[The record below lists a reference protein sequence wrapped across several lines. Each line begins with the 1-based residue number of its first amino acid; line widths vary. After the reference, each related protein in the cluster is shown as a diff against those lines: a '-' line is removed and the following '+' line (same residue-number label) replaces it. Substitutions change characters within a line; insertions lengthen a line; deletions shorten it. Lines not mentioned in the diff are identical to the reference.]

1 MIAAYQATGDKAYM
15 DYVTERHA
23 LLADIV
29 PFFKQIHSKGGKID
43 VNVRRVVEPHALDDA
58 GAVCCSMIKSLL
70 RDAKQPLRP
79 LIDNYADYIMNK
91 EYRLSD
97 GTFARLRPQKNTVW
111 LDDMFMG
118 IPTVAYMGRL
128 TGDGGYYDEAA
139 RQVGLIDTTQTW
151 LKIQQMDATKAVYQ
165 SQKPDMERQ
174 IAATRQQLA
183 KAQQDEQRYRELV
196 ADGAAPSKMFDDA
209 TSQVKVLQ
217 KQLDA
222 QISSLSTSTQAL
234 DKQMAAAEIQKAQLQ
249 DMLRK
254 CHILTPI
261 KGIILEKYV
270 EQGEFV
276 SVGKPLFKIAD
287 TESMKLRAY
296 VTSAQLQ
303 NLKIG
308 QKVKVF
314 ANYGDGQRKEYAG
327 TISWISSRSEFTPK
341 TILTDDER
349 ADLVYAVKVAIKN
362 DGFVKIGMYGEVK
375 LSEK

>member
-1 MIAAYQATGDKAYM
+1 
-15 DYVTERHA
+15 
-23 LLADIV
+23 
-29 PFFKQIHSKGGKID
+29 
-43 VNVRRVVEPHALDDA
+43 
-58 GAVCCSMIKSLL
+58 
-70 RDAKQPLRP
+70 
-79 LIDNYADYIMNK
+79 
-91 EYRLSD
+91 
-97 GTFARLRPQKNTVW
+97 
-111 LDDMFMG
+111 
-118 IPTVAYMGRL
+118 
-128 TGDGGYYDEAA
+128 
-139 RQVGLIDTTQTW
+139 
-151 LKIQQMDATKAVYQ
+151 MDATKAVYQ

-196 ADGAAPSKMFDDA
+196 ADGAAPSKMLDDA

-222 QISSLSTSTQAL
+222 QISSLNTQLSTLNSQLST
-234 DKQMAAAEIQKAQLQ
+234 AEVQKAQLQ

-254 CHILTPI
+254 CHIMTPI
-261 KGIILEKYV
+261 KGTVLEKYV
-270 EQGEFV
+270 ERGEFV
-276 SVGKPLFKIAD
+276 SVGKPD

-375 LSEK
+375 LIDN